1 MEYHEVAHPV
11 SVLIARLFCLVW
23 RAADTVRPNGF
34 DLTVD
39 RYLKLIAH
47 SQRDRSA
54 GLRCQILDKAG
65 VVSLLGDT
73 GVITAEKYGQSLVV
87 GQGWLPFQV
96 GADIGIALGGQ
107 LVAGCLVL
115 FPNPHSLER
124 QCDSTQSCVALR
136 PTLLG
141 GISGSFFSVAVSNE
155 ARITSKKPRS

>member
-65 VVSLLGDT
+65 VVSLLGVT
-73 GVITAEKYGQSLVV
+73 RLSPRRNTVKAWSLGKV
-87 GQGWLPFQV
+87 GF
-96 GADIGIALGGQ
+96 
-107 LVAGCLVL
+107 
-115 FPNPHSLER
+115 HSKW
-124 QCDSTQSCVALR
+124 A
-136 PTLLG
+136 P
-141 GISGSFFSVAVSNE
+141 ISV
-155 ARITSKKPRS
+155 